1 MEAYQPLY
9 LRHRPQT
16 LKQLV
21 GQRSVVKTLS
31 NAIENDRIAHAY
43 LFTGPRG
50 TGKTSSARILAK
62 SLNCQ
67 EGPTTEP
74 CMVCPMCTEIKQGIS
89 PAVLE
94 IDAASNNSVDD
105 ARILIERAPL
115 VAQGGRFKLYIID
128 ECHMLTKE
136 AFNALLKTIE
146 EPPPRVIFVLATTEE
161 HKVPPTIIS
170 RCQRLMFRLVSHED
184 LIVHLRNV
192 ADQEEINIEDSA
204 LELIARR
211 SGGGLRDAMG
221 LLDQASLLA
230 TAERPVSVTDLLTLL
245 GAIDEDVLLEISKG
259 MKERNG
265 EQVLT
270 AVHGLLSHGREP
282 SLVALELSKHF
293 LNMTKALH
301 LGRSK
306 ERGDKESIL
315 PQIISGSSGYIQA
328 ITELAPSF
336 EGYELTQMVE
346 HLDRLEQ
353 SLRRSTQPA
362 LSLEI
367 GLLSLCYRQEIHLI
381 KDLVG
386 RIEAL
391 EAQLTDGPR
400 LPAPRPQS
408 QLPPPQTNTHA
419 PAAYEA
425 QRPPLVKEAVKEPV
439 REPGRVKE
447 AEPERAPQFDL
458 DNRAPERTAVQP
470 EKEERPSQQAAP
482 PPKTAAVAVPPQ
494 NAQDTK
500 PTKDKSTDKS
510 TNEEGSYPF
519 EVVNEFWSNL
529 LEELHSRSIPTYSL
543 VSQFGFPLALRDDEL
558 VISVSREHFQKT
570 IENKADQI
578 KSAAKKITG
587 RDLFIKVKIQ
597 TEQPNQGKI
606 GRSEPKS
613 ESESHSQ
620 AGHSGNRQSQ
630 PAPREYASPPID
642 AQGDGDSA
650 GDEDDESDPPP
661 QDMPGRTRPDPFELE
676 NQEALTP
683 GERVEKVEGV
693 ATLSSER
700 PRRSNNVPP
709 PETGDQ
715 LMVKEAYKLFEGP
728 GSRQIG

>member
-1 MEAYQPLY
+1 
-9 LRHRPQT
+9 
-16 LKQLV
+16 
-21 GQRSVVKTLS
+21 
-31 NAIENDRIAHAY
+31 
-43 LFTGPRG
+43 
-50 TGKTSSARILAK
+50 
-62 SLNCQ
+62 
-67 EGPTTEP
+67 
-74 CMVCPMCTEIKQGIS
+74 MCTEIKQGIS

-192 ADQEEINIEDSA
+192 ANQEEINIEDSA

-270 AVHGLLSHGREP
+270 AVHGLLSRGREP

-306 ERGDKESIL
+306 ERDNKESIL
-315 PQIISGSSGYIQA
+315 AQIISGSSGYIQA
-328 ITELAPSF
+328 ITELAPAF

-391 EAQLTDGPR
+391 EAQLADGPR
-400 LPAPRPQS
+400 VQMQAPVQAPRPQN
-408 QLPPPQTNTHA
+408 QMPPPPISHQA
-419 PAAYEA
+419 PSS
-425 QRPPLVKEAVKEPV
+425 PI
-439 REPGRVKE
+439 
-447 AEPERAPQFDL
+447 
-458 DNRAPERTAVQP
+458 
-470 EKEERPSQQAAP
+470 SHQAA
-482 PPKTAAVAVPPQ
+482 
-494 NAQDTK
+494 
-500 PTKDKSTDKS
+500 
-510 TNEEGSYPF
+510 
-519 EVVNEFWSNL
+519 
-529 LEELHSRSIPTYSL
+529 
-543 VSQFGFPLALRDDEL
+543 
-558 VISVSREHFQKT
+558 
-570 IENKADQI
+570 
-578 KSAAKKITG
+578 SA
-587 RDLFIKVKIQ
+587 
-597 TEQPNQGKI
+597 
-606 GRSEPKS
+606 
-613 ESESHSQ
+613 
-620 AGHSGNRQSQ
+620 
-630 PAPREYASPPID
+630 
-642 AQGDGDSA
+642 
-650 GDEDDESDPPP
+650 
-661 QDMPGRTRPDPFELE
+661 
-676 NQEALTP
+676 
-683 GERVEKVEGV
+683 
-693 ATLSSER
+693 
-700 PRRSNNVPP
+700 
-709 PETGDQ
+709 
-715 LMVKEAYKLFEGP
+715 
-728 GSRQIG
+728 

>member
-21 GQRSVVKTLS
+21 GQHSVVKTLS

-270 AVHGLLSHGREP
+270 AVHGLLSRGREP

-306 ERGDKESIL
+306 ERDNKESIL
-315 PQIISGSSGYIQA
+315 AQIISGSSGYIQA
-328 ITELAPSF
+328 ITELAPAF

-391 EAQLTDGPR
+391 EAQLADGPR
-400 LPAPRPQS
+400 VQMQAPAPAPRPHNQAPS
-408 QLPPPQTNTHA
+408 SPINHQA
-419 PAAYEA
+419 PA
-425 QRPPLVKEAVKEPV
+425 PAVPSV
-439 REPGRVKE
+439 RETQP
-447 AEPERAPQFDL
+447 AFERAPQPDL
-458 DNRAPERTAVQP
+458 ERAAPPEPENQPPERKASNEP
-470 EKEERPSQQAAP
+470 EPAREERPSPPPQAKAP
-482 PPKTAAVAVPPQ
+482 PPPAQ
-494 NAQDTK
+494 NTIQNT
-500 PTKDKSTDKS
+500 TQSN

-543 VSQFGFPLALRDDEL
+543 VSQFGFPLALREDEL

-606 GRSEPKS
+606 GRSEPKN
-613 ESESHSQ
+613 ESESQPQPGQ
-620 AGHSGNRQSQ
+620 AGQRQSQ
-630 PAPREYASPPID
+630 PAPREYTSPPNPPQGEGD
-642 AQGDGDSA
+642 SQGDD
-650 GDEDDESDPPP
+650 DDESDPPP
-661 QDMPGRTRPDPFELE
+661 QDLRGRSRPDPFEESDATVSSSSLDSI
-676 NQEALTP
+676 T
-683 GERVEKVEGV
+683 EGV

-700 PRRSNNVPP
+700 PRRANNVPP